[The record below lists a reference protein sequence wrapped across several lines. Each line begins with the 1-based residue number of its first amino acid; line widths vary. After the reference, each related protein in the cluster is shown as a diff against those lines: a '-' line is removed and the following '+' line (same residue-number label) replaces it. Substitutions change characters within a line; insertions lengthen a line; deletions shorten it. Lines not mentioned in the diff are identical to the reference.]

1 LERQKDPR
9 RTLCLIFEKEG
20 VLESHATSI
29 SEILEKKSRPSNSLR
44 RHFGK
49 KVSRTHE
56 SQFSVFS
63 KRAEGEESH
72 ITLVFRFWKKEKAQ
86 TDIAASSFVF
96 EKRGRRSTAIR
107 NIGSILKNRTDVVF
121 MIKRR
126 KRERNGGF
134 IYTSKSRGF
143 VSSASFVVFAH
154 GRRGD

>member
-9 RTLCLIFEKEG
+9 RSLCLIFGKEG

-44 RHFGK
+44 RHFGRK

-56 SQFSVFS
+56 SQYSVFS

-72 ITLVFRFWKKEKAQ
+72 ITLVLRFWKKEKAQ

-96 EKRGRRSTAIR
+96 EKRGRRSAAIR

-121 MIKRR
+121 MMKRR
-126 KRERNGGF
+126 KRERGVGDL
-134 IYTSKSRGF
+134 YMRLSLEDL
-143 VSSASFVVFAH
+143 SAA
-154 GRRGD
+154 RRL